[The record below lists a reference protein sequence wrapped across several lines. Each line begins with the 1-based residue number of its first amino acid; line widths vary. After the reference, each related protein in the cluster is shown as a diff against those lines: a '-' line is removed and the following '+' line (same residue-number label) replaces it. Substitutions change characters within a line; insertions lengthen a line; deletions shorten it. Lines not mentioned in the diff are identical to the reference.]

1 MFLCNLNAIYVLKVP
16 LFICSKVFFFV
27 IMKIIK
33 SVKSNIKTRK
43 QKTKGGLLLL
53 NLLFVG

>member
-1 MFLCNLNAIYVLKVP
+1 MFLCNLNTIYVLKVP
-16 LFICSKVFFFV
+16 LLICSKVFFFV

>member
-1 MFLCNLNAIYVLKVP
+1 MQFEYNICVKSAT
-16 LFICSKVFFFV
+16 FICSKVFFFV
-27 IMKIIK
+27 IMKIRK